1 MLICWLT
8 ICDVTCS
15 LETSMPGKCGWRPA
29 FRGGPRHLVEHRGP
43 TWSGGKDVGRSISS
57 KLGECCPSLVTTGPL
72 ILCWYDGKKI
82 ENRIGSEWADIW
94 ISVFFFPCNWAQ
106 GSRMII
112 WKPRKAWRCGCGG
125 FPWFPMFHWNYP
137 YGLLRCQV
145 CSFAFWEFHHSYGT
159 PPSFN
164 SCLHRELISLRL

>member
-94 ISVFFFPCNWAQ
+94 ISVFFFSLAIGPKAPGWLSGSPEKLGGAAAV
-106 GSRMII
+106 GSR
-112 WKPRKAWRCGCGG
+112 G
-125 FPWFPMFHWNYP
+125 FPCFIETIHTDFYAVKFAPSLS
-137 YGLLRCQV
+137 G
-145 CSFAFWEFHHSYGT
+145 SFTTAMEHHHLSIVV
-159 PPSFN
+159 FIEN
-164 SCLHRELISLRL
+164 